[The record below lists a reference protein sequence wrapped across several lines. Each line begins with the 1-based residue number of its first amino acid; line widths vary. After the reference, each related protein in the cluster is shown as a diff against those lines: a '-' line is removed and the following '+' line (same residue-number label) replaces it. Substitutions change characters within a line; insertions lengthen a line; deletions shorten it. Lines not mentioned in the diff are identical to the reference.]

1 MITSF
6 DVLFKDGEIFIYI
19 IRGAQDNGNPLVN
32 RRGLD
37 VQNIHG
43 PCGGHAPSLLHD
55 EGHGVTLIQQP
66 QLAGKKQD
74 SDLVSKSLILVHE
87 EHNAHLALGALDV
100 SGV

>member
-1 MITSF
+1 M
-6 DVLFKDGEIFIYI
+6 LFKDGEIFVYI

-32 RRGLD
+32 RCWLD

-43 PCGGHAPSLLHD
+43 PCGGHASGLLHD

-66 QLAGKKQD
+66 QLTGKKQE
-74 SDLVSKSLILVHE
+74 SDLMPKSLILVHE
-87 EHNAHLALGALDV
+87 ESNAHLALRALDI